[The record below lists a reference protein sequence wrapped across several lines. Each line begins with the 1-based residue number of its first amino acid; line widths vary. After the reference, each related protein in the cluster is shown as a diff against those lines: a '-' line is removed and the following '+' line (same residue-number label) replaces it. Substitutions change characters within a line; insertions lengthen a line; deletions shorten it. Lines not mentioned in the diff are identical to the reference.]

1 MPKHF
6 ADITDLIRSLQT
18 YFRIGS
24 MTVIPACFTLRKD
37 NDMTLYNLTFTD
49 KELGEQ
55 FNIGFFSTRGR
66 AEEIARYY
74 LRNMRGFCEYDC
86 GYTISEKLV
95 VGSGL
100 PDAVYIVYGWNGYEK
115 DIIESDCF
123 TTEALARRKL
133 AEMKSQQYDREEW
146 CVDRYGIDECK
157 WQDGFVRV

>member
-6 ADITDLIRSLQT
+6 ADITDLIRSPQT
-18 YFRIGS
+18 DFRIGS

-74 LRNMRGFCEYDC
+74 LRNIRGFCEYDC
-86 GYTISEKLV
+86 GYFITEKTV
-95 VGSGL
+95 IGGGG
-100 PDAVYIVYGWNGYEK
+100 PGAVYIVYGWNGYEN
-115 DIIESDCF
+115 DIVESDCF
-123 TTEALARRKL
+123 TTEALARRQL
-133 AEMKSQQYDREEW
+133 AEMKSQYDRGEW
-146 CVDRYGIDECK
+146 CVDRYRIDECK